1 MIYSFGLLLPVIST
15 TFGAGKTE
23 ASLVHTLMS
32 LMTLGSGPVV
42 AEAIKKFGH
51 CLVSVVGTLLAMA
64 GLAAAGLYVSHTN
77 EPAIAMLYLFVGIL
91 TGFGF
96 GLMYTTAMDII
107 ERYFDQHLGL
117 ANGIAAAGSGLGQF
131 ALAQLLHFIL
141 QRFSLPHTFFCL
153 AGLVAVTLP
162 FMLIYRTPSE
172 QEGKH
177 AEPADTQQ
185 LDDVKT
191 RNPSS
196 TISSIV
202 GLCGSNLMLLRN
214 TSVLLMLVPVSWSSS
229 AYPVCLSSP
238 QIELRLGGW
247 TAPPPASCSASLA
260 SPQFSADSRTRMLSP
275 QLAPHS

>member
-141 QRFSLPHTFFCL
+141 QRLSLPHTFFCL
-153 AGLVAVTLP
+153 AGLVAVALP

-202 GLCGSNLMLLRN
+202 GLCGSYLMLLRN
-214 TSVLLMLVPVSWSSS
+214 TAVLLLLISSFLVDLGVFSVPVFTTDRAEAWG
-229 AYPVCLSSP
+229 L
-238 QIELRLGGW
+238 
-247 TAPPPASCSASLA
+247 
-260 SPQFSADSRTRMLSP
+260 DSTTTSFMLSIIGITNCLGCVLWGP
-275 QLAPHS
+275 VMDK